1 MDIRKS
7 PLSNSAEV
15 PLTILTT
22 TAPAVRLAG
31 MARQSGSAAPPR
43 PYRPR
48 VVDTEVA
55 AALAAAGAVLIE
67 GPRACGKTSTASQ
80 IAASEVRLDVDPT
93 ARAAAGVDPALVLE
107 GPVPRL
113 IDEWQLEPG
122 IWNNVRRAV
131 DDRGAPGQF
140 ILTGSAVPADD
151 ATRHVG
157 AGRIV
162 RLRMRPMTLA
172 EAGHSAGTV
181 SLAAVVAGEP
191 VRAGDPGMTVRRI
204 AELVAVGGWPAHLEI
219 GVNEA
224 QRVLRGY
231 LGEVARIDVRRV
243 DGVRRDPQVV
253 TRLLRSLARNVATPA
268 PVRLLLA
275 DVNGPDG
282 TMKDET
288 LAAYLDALSRLMITE
303 DLPAWAPTL
312 RSRTRLR
319 ASAVRHFVDPSL
331 AVAALRATP
340 DRLLRDLNW
349 LGFLFE
355 NLVVRDLRVY
365 AQALDGELFH
375 YRDESGLEADTI
387 IELPD
392 GRWAAFEVKLGQAE
406 IDRAAAQLLKL
417 RDRIDNEA
425 SGAPTALAVISGS
438 GFSYVRDDGVAV
450 ISFGALAA

>member
-1 MDIRKS
+1 M
-7 PLSNSAEV
+7 
-15 PLTILTT
+15 
-22 TAPAVRLAG
+22 
-31 MARQSGSAAPPR
+31 
-43 PYRPR
+43 
-48 VVDTEVA
+48 
-55 AALAAAGAVLIE
+55 
-67 GPRACGKTSTASQ
+67 
-80 IAASEVRLDVDPT
+80 
-93 ARAAAGVDPALVLE
+93 
-107 GPVPRL
+107 
-113 IDEWQLEPG
+113 
-122 IWNNVRRAV
+122 
-131 DDRGAPGQF
+131 
-140 ILTGSAVPADD
+140 
-151 ATRHVG
+151 
-157 AGRIV
+157 
-162 RLRMRPMTLA
+162 
-172 EAGHSAGTV
+172 
-181 SLAAVVAGEP
+181 
-191 VRAGDPGMTVRRI
+191 
-204 AELVAVGGWPAHLEI
+204 
-219 GVNEA
+219 
-224 QRVLRGY
+224 LRGY
-231 LGEVARIDVRRV
+231 LGEVARVDVRRV

-268 PVRLLLA
+268 PVRLLQA

-282 TMKDET
+282 TMKEET
-288 LAAYLDALSRLMITE
+288 LSAYLDALARLMITE

-425 SGAPTALAVISGS
+425 NGAPTALAVISGS